1 MSVDFWRI
9 SYIILYTRQFG
20 GNNMDQQLEL
30 KAFAK
35 VNLGLDVLRRREDG
49 YHEVSMVMQSIR
61 LFDRLILS
69 INPYGDIRLTSNL
82 SHLPLNENNL
92 VYQAIDIMRKEYGIK
107 DGISVRIEKH
117 IPIAA
122 GLAGGSSDAAAAL
135 IGMNQMFSLGIRE
148 QRLME
153 LGVTLGADIPFCIMR
168 GTALSQGIGEILT
181 PLPPVP
187 ECWLLI
193 VKPSFSMSTRFVY
206 QHLDPKTALHP
217 DIDGM
222 VEAIKR
228 GDLAGMTERMGN
240 SLEQVTAAHFPDI
253 ISMKEKMTEL
263 GAMNA
268 IMSGSGSTVFGVFDQ
283 KDPAVEAAA
292 VFRKEPGIRLA
303 AAVRPYNSIRKRNLK
318 S

>member
-1 MSVDFWRI
+1 
-9 SYIILYTRQFG
+9 
-20 GNNMDQQLEL
+20 MDQQLEL

-61 LFDRLILS
+61 LFDRIILEV
-69 INPYGDIRLTSNL
+69 NPYGDIRLTSNL
-82 SHLPLNENNL
+82 AHLPLNENNL
-92 VYQAIDIMRKEYGIK
+92 VYQAIDLIRKEYGIQ
-107 DGISVRIEKH
+107 DGISARIEKH

-148 QRLME
+148 QRLIE

-206 QHLDPKTALHP
+206 QHLDPSSAEHP
-217 DIDGM
+217 DITGM

-228 GDLAGMTERMGN
+228 GDLTGMTSRMGN
-240 SLEQVTAAHFPDI
+240 SLEQVTASHFPEI
-253 ISMKEKMTEL
+253 ITMKEKMMEL

-283 KDPAVEAAA
+283 KDPAVEAAS
-292 VFRKEPGIRLA
+292 VFRGNPGIRLA
-303 AAVRPYNSIRKRNLK
+303 TAVRPYNSVRKKDSYTRL